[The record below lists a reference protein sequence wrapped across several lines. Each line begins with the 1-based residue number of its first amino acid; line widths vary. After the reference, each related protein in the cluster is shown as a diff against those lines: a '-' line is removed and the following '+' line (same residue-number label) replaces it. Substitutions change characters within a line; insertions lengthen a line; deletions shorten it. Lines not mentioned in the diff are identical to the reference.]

1 MSIYVYVALKD
12 GKETVNGK
20 IEAEDIRE
28 ARAKIK
34 ALNLLPVKIYEE
46 TISNN
51 DSQQKNLNPTVK
63 LPSLSLKDKIDFS
76 TTYQTLAGAGVPV
89 VESLLF
95 MEQEAN
101 SPRIRNLSRELRK
114 HILAGST
121 FADTVKRYSN
131 VFGQIFVG
139 LAKAGE
145 DAGEME
151 ATMGRIIELLKKQ
164 EAIKMKVIGAMMYPM
179 FVVVLAVI
187 VVIVMLT
194 FVFPKFAEVF
204 ADRGKVL
211 PPITQLCIDSGV
223 FIKEYWYAVILF
235 FIAMGVATYFLF
247 KHDAVKRVI
256 DKFSI
261 QIPLIGELLKYGGF
275 SNFLAVLQVAYEAGV
290 PIVNCLHLA
299 TLTIENTQLQ
309 RSMTMAKIKVQQG
322 LHLSAALRNTG
333 VMPKMLLFMIQT
345 GEQSGKLGSML
356 EQAVKFIDKEL
367 DRFVE
372 KMTKAIEPI
381 MLIVLGSIVLFFAL
395 ALYLPLFDMM
405 TPA

>member
-1 MSIYVYVALKD
+1 MSIYVYVALRD

-20 IEAEDIRE
+20 IEAEDIRT

-51 DSQQKNLNPTVK
+51 ETQQKNLNPTVK

-139 LAKAGE
+139 LTKAGE

-151 ATMGRIIELLKKQ
+151 ATMGRIIELLRKQ
-164 EAIKMKVIGAMMYPM
+164 EAIKMKVIGALMYPM

-187 VVIVMLT
+187 VIVVMLT
-194 FVFPKFAEVF
+194 FVFPKFAQVF

-211 PPITQLCIDSGV
+211 PPITQFCIDSGV
-223 FIKEYWYAVILF
+223 FLKEFWYAVILF
-235 FIAMGVATYFLF
+235 FVAMGVAIYFLF
-247 KHDAVKRVI
+247 KHEYVKKTM
-256 DKFSI
+256 DNLTI

-299 TLTIENTQLQ
+299 TLTIENTKLQ
-309 RSMTMAKIKVQQG
+309 YEMTRAKVKVQQG
-322 LHLSAALRNTG
+322 LHLSAALRSTG
-333 VMPKMLLFMIQT
+333 VLPKMLLFMIQT
-345 GEQSGKLGSML
+345 GEQSGKLGAML

-367 DRFVE
+367 DKFVE

-381 MLIVLGSIVLFFAL
+381 MLIVLGGIVLFFAL

>member
-1 MSIYVYVALKD
+1 MSIYVYVALKE

-20 IEAEDIRE
+20 IEAEDIKT

-34 ALNLLPVKIYEE
+34 ALNLLPIKIYEE

-51 DSQQKNLNPTVK
+51 ESQQKNLNPTVK

-139 LAKAGE
+139 LTKAGE

-151 ATMGRIIELLKKQ
+151 ATMGRIIELLRKQ
-164 EAIKMKVIGAMMYPM
+164 EAIKMKVIGALMYPM

-187 VVIVMLT
+187 VIVVMLT
-194 FVFPKFAEVF
+194 FVFPKFAQVF

-211 PPITQLCIDSGV
+211 PPITQFCIDSGV
-223 FIKEYWYAVILF
+223 FLKEFWYAVILF
-235 FIAMGVATYFLF
+235 FIAMGVAIYFLF
-247 KHDAVKRVI
+247 KHEVVKKVV
-256 DKFSI
+256 DEVSI

-299 TLTIENTQLQ
+299 TLTIENTKLQ
-309 RSMTMAKIKVQQG
+309 YEMTRAKVKVQQG
-322 LHLSAALRNTG
+322 LHLSAALRSTG
-333 VMPKMLLFMIQT
+333 VLPKMLLFMIQT

-356 EQAVKFIDKEL
+356 EQSVKFIDKEL
-367 DRFVE
+367 DKFVE

-381 MLIVLGSIVLFFAL
+381 MLIVLGGIVLFFAL

>member
-1 MSIYVYVALKD
+1 MSIYVYVALRD

-20 IEAEDIRE
+20 IEAEDIRA

-34 ALNLLPVKIYEE
+34 SLNLLPVKIYEE
-46 TISNN
+46 STSSNETN
-51 DSQQKNLNPTVK
+51 QKDLNTTVK

-101 SPRIRNLSRELRK
+101 SPRIRNLSKELRK

-139 LAKAGE
+139 LTKAGE

-151 ATMGRIIELLKKQ
+151 ATMGRIIELLRKQ
-164 EAIKMKVIGAMMYPM
+164 DAIKNKVIGALMYPA
-179 FVVVLAVI
+179 FVVILAIIVI
-187 VVIVMLT
+187 IVMLT

-211 PPITQLCIDSGV
+211 PPITQFCIDSGV
-223 FIKEYWYAVILF
+223 FLKEYWYAVLLF
-235 FIAMGVATYFLF
+235 FVALIFGCVFLF
-247 KHDAVKRVI
+247 KHETVKRFV
-256 DKFSI
+256 DKVAI

-299 TLTIENTQLQ
+299 SLTVENTKLQ
-309 RSMTMAKIKVQQG
+309 ASMNMAKIKVQQG
-322 LHLSAALRNTG
+322 LHLSAALKSTG

-345 GEQSGKLGSML
+345 GEQSGRLGPML

-367 DRFVE
+367 DKFVE

-381 MLIVLGSIVLFFAL
+381 MLIVLGGIVLFFAL

>member
-1 MSIYVYVALKD
+1 MSIYVYVALRD

-20 IEAEDIRE
+20 IEAEDIRT

-51 DSQQKNLNPTVK
+51 ETQQKNLNPTVK

-139 LAKAGE
+139 LTKAGE

-151 ATMGRIIELLKKQ
+151 ATMGRIIELLRKQ
-164 EAIKMKVIGAMMYPM
+164 EAIKMKVIGALMYPM

-187 VVIVMLT
+187 VIVVMLT
-194 FVFPKFAEVF
+194 FVFPKFAQVF

-211 PPITQLCIDSGV
+211 PPITQFCIDSGV
-223 FIKEYWYAVILF
+223 FLKEFWYAVILF
-235 FIAMGVATYFLF
+235 FVAMGVAIYFLF
-247 KHDAVKRVI
+247 KHEYVKKTM
-256 DKFSI
+256 DNLTI

-299 TLTIENTQLQ
+299 TLTIENTKLQ
-309 RSMTMAKIKVQQG
+309 YEMTRAKVKVQQG
-322 LHLSAALRNTG
+322 LHLSAALRSTG
-333 VMPKMLLFMIQT
+333 VLPKMLLFMIQT
-345 GEQSGKLGSML
+345 GEQSGKLGAML
-356 EQAVKFIDKEL
+356 EQSVKFIDKEL
-367 DRFVE
+367 DKFVE

-381 MLIVLGSIVLFFAL
+381 MLIVLGGIVLFFAL